1 MASLSPARAE
11 VEAGVVAKVEQQY
24 LLRLVPPICSYSSW
38 FKYVISYQILKNSY
52 TYS

>member
-24 LLRLVPPICSYSSW
+24 LLRLVKFLPYVPIVHELNML
-38 FKYVISYQILKNSY
+38 FP
-52 TYS
+52 TRF